1 MLQKCAGSS
10 RSVPKCPVRAG
21 PFLARYPV
29 ARCPVDPDVSA
40 ACLVVVIVVVLLLL
54 LRHGDLSRL
63 GLDGFLLP
71 LLSLLLTFLMFHSL
85 LSLFLMFLLMFLL
98 ALLLLPPLPLPLP
111 LPLSRL
117 PPGEHASV
125 HRVCEFAPRRVA
137 KVGHLGPAP
146 RRQRPALVDGEL

>member
-1 MLQKCAGSS
+1 M
-10 RSVPKCPVRAG
+10 
-21 PFLARYPV
+21 FL
-29 ARCPVDPDVSA
+29 
-40 ACLVVVIVVVLLLL
+40 
-54 LRHGDLSRL
+54 
-63 GLDGFLLP
+63 
-71 LLSLLLTFLMFHSL
+71 SL

-111 LPLSRL
+111 LSLSLSLSLPLPLSRL
-117 PPGEHASV
+117 PPGEYASV